1 MRRRLLL
8 ILLIPTLLVFWP
20 ATFAAA
26 HAVDSVSTDQYSR
39 LEVGAG
45 AVRLRYMVEMGEI
58 PAYHERR
65 AIDANTDGQ
74 MSGAEQERYMQRRVP
89 ELLAGLSLHADGAP
103 LELRVVERKLSFPK
117 IIIEDVEGGLT
128 TLQIVLDLEAPL
140 PALRQ
145 PTRLEYRNANFDD
158 RAGWREIVVRPVGQ
172 IALSDST
179 ASERDLSDELRA
191 YPPDALTNPLDVR
204 SASFTVSLGGLAP
217 AASAPSAPAE
227 RPAPQSSEFVA
238 LLRTSELTPQVL
250 LFALLA
256 AFGLGA
262 GHALAPG
269 HGKAIVAAYLVGN
282 RGRAR
287 HAVFLGVTTTITH
300 TLGVFALGAVTLL
313 VSNYILPEQLF
324 PWLELLSGLLVVAI
338 GAAMFRQ
345 RLLALLDRRHAHA
358 HEHDH
363 HHDHSHEHD
372 HSHHDHHH
380 DHDHSHDHHHHDH
393 GHGHSHHHHGHD
405 HHHHHDGSWSGRL
418 ASRLFSHS
426 HAVPGADDQPVTWR
440 SLLALGV
447 SGGLLPCPSALVVLL
462 AAIAIHRV
470 AFGMLLILAFSFGL
484 AAVLTGIGLLLVY
497 AQRLFARFPTDGRLL
512 RTVSVASAL
521 IVTLAGLA
529 ISAGALAQL

>member
-1 MRRRLLL
+1 MRRCLLL
-8 ILLIPTLLVFWP
+8 ILLIPALLSLWP
-20 ATFAAA
+20 AVPAAA

-39 LEVGAG
+39 LEIGAS
-45 AVRLRYMVEMGEI
+45 AVRIHYIVEMGEI

-65 AIDANTDGQ
+65 AIDTNSDGQ
-74 MSGAEQERYMQRRVP
+74 MSSAEQERYMQRRVP
-89 ELLAGLSLHADGAP
+89 ELLAGLSLTADGAP
-103 LELRVVERKLSFPK
+103 LAPRVVGTKLSFPK

-128 TLQIVLDLEAPL
+128 TVQIVLDLEAPT
-140 PALRQ
+140 PELRQ
-145 PTRLEYRNANFDD
+145 PVRLVYQNANFND
-158 RAGWREIVVRPVGQ
+158 RTGWREIVVRPVGQ
-172 IALSDST
+172 VALSDTSAT
-179 ASERDLSDELRA
+179 ERDLSDELRA
-191 YPPDALTNPLDVR
+191 YPPDALTSPLDVR
-204 SASFTVSLGGLAP
+204 SASFTASLGGPAP
-217 AASAPSAPAE
+217 AAAPSAPAALL
-227 RPAPQSSEFVA
+227 APQSSEFVA

-250 LFALLA
+250 LLALLA

-287 HAVFLGVTTTITH
+287 HAVFLGITTTITH

-338 GAAMFRQ
+338 GALMFRR
-345 RLLALLDRRHAHA
+345 RLLALLGRRHAR
-358 HEHDH
+358 
-363 HHDHSHEHD
+363 
-372 HSHHDHHH
+372 HH
-380 DHDHSHDHHHHDH
+380 DHDHHPHHDH
-393 GHGHSHHHHGHD
+393 T
-405 HHHHHDGSWSGRL
+405 HDGSWLGRL
-418 ASRLFSHS
+418 AARLFRHS
-426 HAVPGADDQPVTWR
+426 HTVPGADDQPVTWR

-470 AFGMLLILAFSFGL
+470 AFGMLLIVAFSFGL

-497 AQRLFARFPTDGRLL
+497 ARRLFARFPADGRLL
-512 RTVSVASAL
+512 RAVSVASAL

-529 ISAGALAQL
+529 ISAGALAQLGFARI

>member
-1 MRRRLLL
+1 MRRYLLPILL
-8 ILLIPTLLVFWP
+8 ILALLSLWP
-20 ATFAAA
+20 AAPAAA

-39 LEVGAG
+39 LEIGAS
-45 AVRLRYMVEMGEI
+45 AVRIRYIVEMGEI

-65 AIDANTDGQ
+65 AIDTNSDGQ
-74 MSGAEQERYMQRRVP
+74 MSSAEQERYMQRRVP
-89 ELLAGLSLHADGAP
+89 ELLAGLSLTADGAP
-103 LELRVVERKLSFPK
+103 LALRVVGTKLSFPK
-117 IIIEDVEGGLT
+117 IIIEEVEGGLT
-128 TLQIVLDLEAPL
+128 TIQIVLDLEAPA
-140 PALRQ
+140 PELRQ
-145 PTRLEYRNANFDD
+145 PVRLVYQNANFND
-158 RAGWREIVVRPVGQ
+158 RTGWREIVVRPVGQ
-172 IALSDST
+172 IALSDSNAT
-179 ASERDLSDELRA
+179 ERDLSDELRA
-191 YPPDALTNPLDVR
+191 YPPDALTSPLDVR
-204 SASFTVSLGGLAP
+204 SASFTASLGGPAP
-217 AASAPSAPAE
+217 AAAPSAPAA

-250 LFALLA
+250 LLALLA

-287 HAVFLGVTTTITH
+287 HAVFLGITTTITH
-300 TLGVFALGAVTLL
+300 TLGVFALGAATLL

-338 GAAMFRQ
+338 GAVMFRQ
-345 RLLALLDRRHAHA
+345 RLLALLARRHAHG
-358 HEHDH
+358 
-363 HHDHSHEHD
+363 HDHSHD
-372 HSHHDHHH
+372 H
-380 DHDHSHDHHHHDH
+380 DHDHSHDHDHDH
-393 GHGHSHHHHGHD
+393 SHDHD
-405 HHHHHDGSWSGRL
+405 HHHHHHDHDHTHDRSWLGRL
-418 ASRLFSHS
+418 SSRLFRHS

-470 AFGMLLILAFSFGL
+470 AFGMLLIVAFSFGL

-497 AQRLFARFPTDGRLL
+497 AQRLFARFPTDGRVL
-512 RTVSVASAL
+512 RAVSVASAL

-529 ISAGALAQL
+529 ISAGALAQLGIARI